1 MPRSAGNQTTRLARL
16 EAQFH
21 AFRADMLHW
30 RLQHMRYHGSDEV
43 KWGLVKLMREHPFH
57 TLAAGVAFGTLAV
70 AGMGGGQL
78 WSLVEGW
85 LK

>member
-1 MPRSAGNQTTRLARL
+1 MPRISGAPATRLARL

-21 AFRADMLHW
+21 SFRADMLRW
-30 RLQHMRYHGSDEV
+30 RLEHLRYYDSDEAN
-43 KWGLVKLMREHPFH
+43 WGLVKLMREHPFR
-57 TLAAGVAFGTLAV
+57 TLAAGVAVGTLAM
-70 AGMGGGQL
+70 AGLGGGQL